1 MARATPFIY
10 FTSGSLWPDRQ
21 QLCVFIDG
29 NLTVSEMIIREAVL
43 EDMSGVLEI
52 YNELIATSTAIYFD
66 EALPLQNRIDWFHQR
81 QREGYPIFVAVDDSG
96 VLGFSSF
103 GDFNPRPGY
112 RFTVENSINLRA
124 DQRGKGL
131 ATRLMQPLIE
141 RAQKLGKHIMLGLI
155 DGDNAASIRLHQ
167 KLGFEQTA
175 FMPQVGYKFGR
186 WLNLV
191 IMQRSL

>member
-1 MARATPFIY
+1 MFIN
-10 FTSGSLWPDRQ
+10 
-21 QLCVFIDG
+21 G

-66 EALPLQNRIDWFHQR
+66 EPLPLQNRIDWFHQR

-141 RAQKLGKHIMLGLI
+141 RAQKLGKHVMLGLI